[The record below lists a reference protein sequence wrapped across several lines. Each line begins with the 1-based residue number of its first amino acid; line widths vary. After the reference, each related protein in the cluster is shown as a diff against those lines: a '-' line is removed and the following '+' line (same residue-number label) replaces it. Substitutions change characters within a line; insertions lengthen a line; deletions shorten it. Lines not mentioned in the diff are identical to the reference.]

1 MMRFEGAVVAVG
13 LLDHLGEL
21 EQLALALADADHA
34 VHVHAVGRHLLDR
47 DDVRIVGQAAR
58 GIDHLRQAAALVLH
72 QHVGQQQRERLVPD
86 QLARAPHRV
95 AEPERQLLAGEAR
108 GARSRQV
115 ARQRFEIVVALALGE
130 RVLKLELA
138 VEVVL
143 DHTLVAA
150 GDEDEMLDAGL
161 ARLVDHVLDQRPVDH
176 RQHLLRHGL
185 GRGQEPGAQSGHGE
199 NGFADRSHAGAGTL
213 IGTRISERG
222 LRPNLSRYC
231 RSLGVSW

>member
-1 MMRFEGAVVAVG
+1 MMRFDG
-13 LLDHLGEL
+13 
-21 EQLALALADADHA
+21 ALARSGVSIIWVNSNRLPWRLPTPTTPY
-34 VHVHAVGRHLLDR
+34 VHAIGRHLLDR

-72 QHVGQQQRERLVPD
+72 QHVGQQRRERLVSD
-86 QLARAPHRV
+86 QLARAPDRV
-95 AEPERQLLAGEAR
+95 TEAERKLLAREAG

-115 ARQRFEIVVALALGE
+115 AGERFEIVVALALGE
-130 RVLKLELA
+130 RVLELELA

-143 DHTLVAA
+143 DYTLVAA

-185 GRGQEPGAQSGHGE
+185 GRGQESGAQSGHGE
-199 NGFADRSHAGAGTL
+199 NGFADRSHVGAGTL
-213 IGTRISERG
+213 MGTRIWERG
-222 LRPNLSRYC
+222 LRPNQSRYC
-231 RSLGVSW
+231 RSLGVS